1 MPISSLGVPGGGGS
15 PRHHNLSVNSS
26 IMFRIWVSFFSI
38 MFRKWV
44 CIFYHVQNLSFYFC
58 FAFPI
63 QHLVLVFNVPG
74 EANFNGRPCLILRF
88 LILSRSRH
96 FTVSPSHCPNIL
108 WPLLSWRF
116 NLTFHR
122 LNDLSCVW
130 LWILENM
137 WLSIPRFVPPANVFG
152 TPSENPRNKCVNQ
165 NSSFM

>member
-1 MPISSLGVPGGGGS
+1 MPISALGVSGRGSS

-44 CIFYHVQNLSFYFC
+44 CIFYHVQNLSFYFG
-58 FAFPI
+58 FPFPI
-63 QHLVLVFNVPG
+63 PHLVLVLSVQG
-74 EANFNGRPCLILRF
+74 GANFNGRPCLILRF

-96 FTVSPSHCPNIL
+96 FTVSPFCDRCML
-108 WPLLSWRF
+108 WRF

-152 TPSENPRNKCVNQ
+152 TPSENPRNKCVNH
-165 NSSFM
+165 NPPFM